1 MEVTASAT
9 AGVDSHHDDG
19 DVSVASCKVLNFNAL
34 LSAAR
39 ANIIRQTVFL
49 LIRHTEILG
58 NRFFQQSRLL
68 NPLIE
73 SRTPRCF

>member
-34 LSAAR
+34 LLAAR
-39 ANIIRQTVFL
+39 ASIVYRQYFY
-49 LIRHTEILG
+49 
-58 NRFFQQSRLL
+58 
-68 NPLIE
+68 
-73 SRTPRCF
+73 